1 VNDNVVYFNILP
13 GAHAGE
19 HALVAASPF
28 AGDYEIENRIMTVPA
43 RSGPHRI
50 GIDRQM
56 GSNRVQL
63 WGTISADDTGTSEAL
78 AVEQPAQWCA
88 RLLAELLAKRGVVLR
103 GHTRAHHLEMAE
115 LNTVPLKTN
124 ASVVLAAHDSLPLGM
139 DIRVINKVSQ
149 NLHAEMLLRLLG
161 HERGTSGSVGGG
173 LEVLRGF
180 LTQAGLL
187 PEEYVFYDGS
197 GLSRLNLVSPS
208 ATVKLLRYAAR
219 QPWGAEFIDSLPLA
233 GVDGTL
239 SGRFKNLPAGTVL
252 RAKTG
257 TLDHVNVL
265 SGYLTTATGERLV
278 FSILG
283 NHHTMSGRQ
292 AGEVLD
298 QIVFEAER
306 TLN

>member
-1 VNDNVVYFNILP
+1 
-13 GAHAGE
+13 
-19 HALVAASPF
+19 
-28 AGDYEIENRIMTVPA
+28 
-43 RSGPHRI
+43 
-50 GIDRQM
+50 
-56 GSNRVQL
+56 
-63 WGTISADDTGTSEAL
+63 
-78 AVEQPAQWCA
+78 
-88 RLLAELLAKRGVVLR
+88 
-103 GHTRAHHLEMAE
+103 
-115 LNTVPLKTN
+115 
-124 ASVVLAAHDSLPLGM
+124 
-139 DIRVINKVSQ
+139 
-149 NLHAEMLLRLLG
+149 MLLRLLG
-161 HERGTSGSVGGG
+161 REKGTSGSVGGG

-208 ATVKLLRYAAR
+208 ATVKLLRYAAS

-239 SGRFKNLPAGTVL
+239 AGRFKNLPAGTVL

-265 SGYLTTATGERLV
+265 SGYLTTATGQRLV

-292 AGEVLD
+292 AGDVLD

-306 TLN
+306 SRN

>member
-1 VNDNVVYFNILP
+1 
-13 GAHAGE
+13 
-19 HALVAASPF
+19 
-28 AGDYEIENRIMTVPA
+28 
-43 RSGPHRI
+43 
-50 GIDRQM
+50 
-56 GSNRVQL
+56 
-63 WGTISADDTGTSEAL
+63 
-78 AVEQPAQWCA
+78 
-88 RLLAELLAKRGVVLR
+88 
-103 GHTRAHHLEMAE
+103 MAE